1 MERRAFVNP
10 ILLTVSGYGLS
21 PEMTS
26 MGSERLVAMRTGPPL
41 EHPVTV

>member
-1 MERRAFVNP
+1 MERRAFVHP

-21 PEMTS
+21 PVMSS
-26 MGSERLVAMRTGPPL
+26 MGSGRLVVMRTGPPL